1 MPGEDNKKPSIENL
15 RSGAT
20 FFKESLFVII
30 ILMLFFFPAVIRE
43 VLEDAGIKSIA
54 GIEFRDDIEQ
64 SRKES
69 KLALE
74 EITVLRDS
82 LDILNK
88 RLVAAINQTSDLQT
102 KKELE
107 VIKTTLSESKEKTF
121 QIDNALRQNIQ
132 RQDSILKVL
141 PKRQTE

>member
-64 SRKES
+64 SQKES

-74 EITVLRDS
+74 EIKVLRDS

-88 RLVAAINQTSDLQT
+88 RLVAAINQTSDMQT

-107 VIKTTLSESKEKTF
+107 VIKITLSESKEKTF
-121 QIDNALRQNIQ
+121 QIVNKLQNNIQ
-132 RQDSILKVL
+132 RQDSILRVL
-141 PKRQTE
+141 PKRQTK

>member
-64 SRKES
+64 SQKES
-69 KLALE
+69 K
-74 EITVLRDS
+74 
-82 LDILNK
+82 
-88 RLVAAINQTSDLQT
+88 
-102 KKELE
+102 
-107 VIKTTLSESKEKTF
+107 
-121 QIDNALRQNIQ
+121 
-132 RQDSILKVL
+132 
-141 PKRQTE
+141 

>member
-64 SRKES
+64 SQKES

-88 RLVAAINQTSDLQT
+88 RLVAAINQTSDMQT

-107 VIKTTLSESKEKTF
+107 VIKITLSESKEKTF
-121 QIDNALRQNIQ
+121 QIVNKLQNNIQ
-132 RQDSILKVL
+132 RQDSILRVL
-141 PKRQTE
+141 PKRQTK

>member
-1 MPGEDNKKPSIENL
+1 MPGEDSKKPSIENL

-64 SRKES
+64 SQKES

-88 RLVAAINQTSDLQT
+88 RLVAAINQTSDMQT

-121 QIDNALRQNIQ
+121 QIVNKLQNNIQ

-141 PKRQTE
+141 PKRQAE

>member
-20 FFKESLFVII
+20 FFKESLFIII

-88 RLVAAINQTSDLQT
+88 RLVAAINQTSDMQT